1 MLHLFCSEMGC
12 DNIRAMKALFRSLL
26 LWLLLLALP
35 FQGVASASMLL
46 CAPLAAAAQPASQAQ
61 AMPAGHDHAAMLAA
75 AKTHNP
81 AADAAQSG
89 AGHDSAGGHGQSG
102 AKCGTPGACCVGA
115 SLVADISVAV
125 PSMPSGSQPVP
136 FRARILR
143 AVDLAGFER
152 PPKYFLA

>member
-1 MLHLFCSEMGC
+1 
-12 DNIRAMKALFRSLL
+12 MKALFRSLL

-46 CAPLAAAAQPASQAQ
+46 CAPSGAAVQPASQAQ

-75 AKTHNP
+75 AKVHGP
-81 AADAAQSG
+81 AADAVHGGADHDGASGHAQG
-89 AGHDSAGGHGQSG
+89 G

-125 PSMPSGSQPVP
+125 PPMPSSSQPVP
-136 FRARILR
+136 FRARILP
-143 AVDLAGFER
+143 AVDLAGLER
-152 PPKYFLA
+152 PPKFFFA